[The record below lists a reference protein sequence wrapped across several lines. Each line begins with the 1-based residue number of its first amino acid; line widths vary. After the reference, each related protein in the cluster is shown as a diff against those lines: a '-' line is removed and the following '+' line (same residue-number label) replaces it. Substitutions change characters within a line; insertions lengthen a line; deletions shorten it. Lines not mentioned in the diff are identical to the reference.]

1 MQNIQEF
8 HLFDNDQNFQKQK
21 QESIDQ
27 LIQNPNILKFLSD
40 HSLNREFIED
50 NWVEFLD
57 YQEDLQICQNCKD
70 LSQCQKVSK
79 ECNNFFV
86 WKMKG

>member
-27 LIQNPNILKFLSD
+27 LIQNPNILKFLV
-40 HSLNREFIED
+40 L
-50 NWVEFLD
+50 FL
-57 YQEDLQICQNCKD
+57 YH
-70 LSQCQKVSK
+70 VY
-79 ECNNFFV
+79 
-86 WKMKG
+86 

>member
-27 LIQNPNILKFLSD
+27 LNPKDPNILKFLSD
-40 HSLNREFIED
+40 RFS
-50 NWVEFLD
+50 
-57 YQEDLQICQNCKD
+57 
-70 LSQCQKVSK
+70 
-79 ECNNFFV
+79 
-86 WKMKG
+86 